1 MCIFASSLCHSRG
14 AVVHCRSFDTEDG
27 KWQTISLPFSE
38 FIPVFRAKTL
48 TDGSF
53 LNPRSVYSIQLM

>member
-1 MCIFASSLCHSRG
+1 MLR
-14 AVVHCRSFDTEDG
+14 CRSFDTEDG
-27 KWQTISLPFSE
+27 KWQTIQLPFSE

-48 TDGSF
+48 RDGSV